1 MSTTTCISL
10 QRDHLKKC
18 RKNGNQL
25 PKRSKRWKKVEW
37 RRDWSIPSFL
47 FFLACLCKTL
57 DVKKINK
64 NHKLTISAINI
75 CLSSFNGWHE
85 AGLLFFFFSFFLW
98 GLTLWIWILA
108 ASVLL
113 CLISM
118 PIYACVGGR
127 ARSGNGGAGR
137 DRKWKK
143 RSGRESELVGIRD
156 GE

>member
-1 MSTTTCISL
+1 MHQSAAWPSKKMQEKRKSAPKT
-10 QRDHLKKC
+10 LKTM
-18 RKNGNQL
+18 
-25 PKRSKRWKKVEW
+25 KKSRVKT
-37 RRDWSIPSFL
+37 RLVDTKTVFI
-47 FFLACLCKTL
+47 FLACLCKTL

-85 AGLLFFFFSFFLW
+85 AGLLFFFFFFFLW